1 MNMPIPKTRL
11 EYMELKYWD
20 LESSDVNIAK
30 ITNSYDQISV
40 LSFFSYEARTF
51 FKRVNYRDYP
61 KFSRKISQDGI
72 FRVVSGGLYED
83 TYVIYD
89 I

>member
-20 LESSDVNIAK
+20 LDSSDVNIAK

-40 LSFFSYEARTF
+40 LTFFSYEARTF
-51 FKRVNYRDYP
+51 FKRVKYGDYP
-61 KFSRKISQDGI
+61 KSREKSPRMES
-72 FRVVSGGLYED
+72 FER
-83 TYVIYD
+83 
-89 I
+89 